1 MAELTPQETVKAV
14 LDALHSSSADF
25 VVEISGAPNG
35 SFFCR
40 RWNSGLQ
47 ELIQRDTDTRNSTV
61 VTTFSI
67 PFLAAPRVVLTPN
80 NSQYN
85 DMGWFSALNP
95 WGITSTRFLLERNK
109 DQNMTIAFI
118 AIGRWK

>member
-1 MAELTPQETVKAV
+1 MAKLTPQETVKAV
-14 LDALHSSSADF
+14 LDALHSRSADF
-25 VVEISGAPNG
+25 VVETSGAPNG

-47 ELIQRDTDTRNSTV
+47 ELMQRDTDTRNGTI

-67 PFLAAPRVVLTPN
+67 PFLAAPRIVLTPN
-80 NSQYN
+80 DNQYN
-85 DMGWFSALNP
+85 DMGWFSALSP
-95 WGITSTRFLLERNK
+95 WGITATRFLLERNTE
-109 DQNMTIAFI
+109 QNRTIAFI

>member
-25 VVEISGAPNG
+25 VVQILGTPGG

-47 ELIQRDTDTRNSTV
+47 ELIQRDIATRKSAVMTA
-61 VTTFSI
+61 FSV
-67 PFLAAPRVVLTPN
+67 PFLEAPKVVLTPN
-80 NSQYN
+80 DSQYN
-85 DMGWFSALNP
+85 DPGWFSALCP
-95 WGITSTRFLLERNK
+95 WDITTTHFLLERNK

-118 AIGRWK
+118 AIGGWK